1 MHSVPDST
9 PVIVGVGQ
17 HCPKTFDPAL
27 PCAPVDLAAE
37 AARKALA
44 DSGQAEAL
52 RQALDTVVFFKLFAD
67 MGFTSSP
74 LGRSTKPPRSL
85 ARRLGIDPPHAI
97 YSSVGGNLPQAMLN
111 DYAEAIVKGE
121 ARAVLLAGGESQRTS
136 AEAMRAGIALD
147 WNEDPPG
154 DMVDLVRG
162 DDMVALDFE
171 FPHGVGMPT
180 WSYPLFENAI
190 RGRKGR
196 SAAEHQK
203 ALGELWAGLNRIA
216 RANPLAA
223 APSGKSAEEMATP
236 TPDNRLISFPYT
248 KVMNA
253 NDRVDEAAAV
263 ILTSAG
269 TARALG
275 IDPSRWVFLRGC
287 GDAKAG
293 MRTTD
298 QIDFH
303 SSPALALCARKA
315 LAQAGIGIEQVD
327 FFDIYSCFPSAV
339 ELGCDALGIAEND
352 PRPLTV
358 TGGLP
363 FFGGPGNA
371 YVLHSIAETVEWLRR
386 GRGKYGLVTGNG
398 GFMSKQSVGIYST
411 EPGVGEWRREDP
423 ARYQAELDAMP
434 APRIELAPNGAARI
448 ETYTVICEK
457 GVPARGVIIGRLLA
471 DDARFVANTPQNRPE
486 ILQWLMEGEPLN
498 TEGTVVSDNGHNTF
512 VPTRFD

>member
-17 HCPKTFDPAL
+17 HCPRTFDPSL
-27 PCAPVDLAAE
+27 PCAPSDLVAE

-44 DSGQAEAL
+44 DSGQGEAL
-52 RQALDTVVFFKLFAD
+52 RQAIDTVVFFKLFAD
-67 MGFTSSP
+67 MGFAPSP

-85 ARRLGIDPPHAI
+85 TWRLGIDPPQVI
-97 YSSVGGNLPQAMLN
+97 YSGVGGNLPQKMVN
-111 DYAEAIVKGE
+111 DYAEAIARGE
-121 ARAVLLAGGESQRTS
+121 TKTVLLAGGESLRIT
-136 AEAMRAGIALD
+136 AEAVRAGIKLD

-154 DMVDLVRG
+154 DMVDLGQG
-162 DDMVALDFE
+162 DDMVALDYE
-171 FPHGVGMPT
+171 FPHGVGLPT

-190 RGRKGR
+190 RGQKGR
-196 SAAEHQK
+196 TVAQHQK
-203 ALGELWAGLNRIA
+203 VLGELWAGLNRIA
-216 RANPLAA
+216 LANPLAA
-223 APSGKSAEEMATP
+223 APSAKTAAEMATP
-236 TPDNRLISFPYT
+236 GPDNRLISFPYT

-287 GDAKAG
+287 GDAKAR

-298 QIDFH
+298 HIDFH
-303 SSPALALCARKA
+303 SSPALALCAKKA
-315 LAQAGIGIEQVD
+315 LAQAGIGIDQVD
-327 FFDIYSCFPSAV
+327 FFDIYSCFPAAV
-339 ELGCDALGIAEND
+339 ELGCDALGLREGD

-411 EPGVGEWRREDP
+411 EPGTGPWQREDP
-423 ARYQAELDAMP
+423 AVYQAELDAVP
-434 APRIELAPNGAARI
+434 SPRVELAPSGPARI

-471 DDARFVANTPQNRPE
+471 DDARFVANTPQDRPD

-498 TEGTVVSDNGHNTF
+498 TEGSVVSDKGRNTF
-512 VPTRFD
+512 VPARFL